1 MKLRIPTLI
10 LAAAATLTA
19 SAQDLRTSYFMETS
33 TYRHEMN
40 PALLD
45 QPYVT
50 MPLLFGNLNVGTT
63 GNASAAN
70 FFYKMQPSWQGYGNG
85 GRELTTF
92 MHPNVDRNDF
102 LDGLKERNNFGVYL
116 KYQILGVAFKAFGGV
131 NSVDLSLRSNT
142 NICLPK
148 DLFGFM
154 KETGAQEEYDISTIG
169 VNSQSY
175 MELGLGHA
183 RRINDR
189 LRVGAKVKL
198 LFGLGYGYFK
208 ATDFHVKMNEDQWI
222 VNGKAELSLSPFG
235 SQFKYKKDKNYVD
248 PETGQVTDRQRVDG
262 LTDDFKANLAGMGMA
277 VDLGATYKL
286 LPDLTLSAALTD
298 FGFISWNNALHATS
312 QGEWTFDGFKNDIYV
327 DGNTDT
333 GHNKIEDQL
342 EDIGDDLEDL
352 FALYDDGQ
360 KTRAQ
365 MLAATLNVGAEYT
378 LPAYRKLR
386 FGFLYTSR
394 IEGRYSWHQGMLSAN
409 VRPIKAI
416 EVSANV
422 AASSTGFTWGA
433 VVDFRAPHFNFFVGT
448 DHFRGKRSKQGIP
461 LHNLNSNISLGMS
474 FPL

>member
-1 MKLRIPTLI
+1 
-10 LAAAATLTA
+10 
-19 SAQDLRTSYFMETS
+19 
-33 TYRHEMN
+33 MN

-63 GNASAAN
+63 GNAGAAN
-70 FFYKMQPSWQGYGNG
+70 FIYKMQPSWQGYGNG

-92 MHPNVDRNDF
+92 MHPNVDRNEF

-116 KYQILGVAFKAFGGV
+116 KYQILGVAFKAFGGI

-142 NICLPK
+142 NVCLPK
-148 DLFGFM
+148 DLFAFM

-183 RRINDR
+183 RQINDR

-198 LFGLGYGYFK
+198 LFGLGYGYYK
-208 ATDFHVKMNEDQWI
+208 ATDFHVKMNENQWI

-286 LPDLTLSAALTD
+286 LPTSRSAQRLQTSASSAGAMRFTPLRRANGRSTALRTTSTWTATPTRVTTRLRTSWKTSATTLRTSSHSTTTGRRRVPRCLPPRSTWVLNIRSPLTANCVSV
-298 FGFISWNNALHATS
+298 FS
-312 QGEWTFDGFKNDIYV
+312 
-327 DGNTDT
+327 
-333 GHNKIEDQL
+333 
-342 EDIGDDLEDL
+342 
-352 FALYDDGQ
+352 
-360 KTRAQ
+360 TRA
-365 MLAATLNVGAEYT
+365 A
-378 LPAYRKLR
+378 
-386 FGFLYTSR
+386 
-394 IEGRYSWHQGMLSAN
+394 
-409 VRPIKAI
+409 
-416 EVSANV
+416 
-422 AASSTGFTWGA
+422 
-433 VVDFRAPHFNFFVGT
+433 
-448 DHFRGKRSKQGIP
+448 
-461 LHNLNSNISLGMS
+461 
-474 FPL
+474 